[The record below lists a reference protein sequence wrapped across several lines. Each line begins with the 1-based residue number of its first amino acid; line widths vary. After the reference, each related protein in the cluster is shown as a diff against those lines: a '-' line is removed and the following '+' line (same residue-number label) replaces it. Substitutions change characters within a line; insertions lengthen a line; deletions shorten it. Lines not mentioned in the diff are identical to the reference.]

1 MKQIRISILALFA
14 VLCQV
19 LFAAGG
25 VNLTPVPKSMTIGEG
40 ELALSQSFTI
50 LVDGPDSIAA
60 EAERFA
66 EHMGE
71 VAGMAVEVVAK
82 AVTSLI
88 TVTHK
93 TGAEALAP
101 EGYTL
106 KVTSTGVTIGATTAT
121 GCYYAFQTLKKLLPP
136 HVMAGVPDAKVASY
150 ALPVVDIADEP
161 RFAYRGFMLDVSRH
175 FFELDELKRMIDVMA
190 YYKMNRFHWHLTDD
204 QGWRIEIKK
213 YPKLTSVG
221 SVRSDSYMCDFT
233 YGGYYTKET
242 YGPYFYTQDEAREL
256 VAYARERHIEI
267 VPEVE
272 FPGHACAAVAAYP
285 EFSCWPNGSHSVQV
299 NGGIFSDVLNVA
311 NPGAVRFAKD
321 VLDEIVDIFPYEQI
335 HIGGDEC
342 PTSAWSGNA
351 ECLALMQEKG
361 FSHIRELQSHFVRQL
376 SDHLTSKE
384 GDEHRT
390 VIMWNESLSAAGT
403 NVEMIEGTGGM
414 MMCWEP
420 NNTYPTA
427 LKAAQMGMKSI
438 ITPQIPYY
446 INRKHCNDP
455 GEPQVA
461 GHGGDNLQ
469 AVYNHLPIPNDV
481 PAELHPYYHGI
492 QGTFWTEHVGDDMLL
507 EYLAL
512 PRLIAIAESAWSP
525 QAKKNFDDF
534 CRRVA
539 ADTVLLNYNKYTY
552 ARYYLEP
559 EADENAMVLPTLST
573 EASKAWYRI
582 VTANTGDANRAG
594 KCIELVRAGSPII
607 GTGNAQVNRLWSA
620 AVAEEGSDAYD
631 YQLWALMEDPN
642 EPGSYAL
649 VNKAHPNGSVKPTPT
664 ASNNT
669 ARWDYDT
676 QNRHY
681 GFILGDKVYGQN
693 GDYYQY
699 SIRSKQSAS
708 GMYMNIA
715 AGGQQYSINLW
726 NNPSDGNS
734 GIWIFKPI
742 ATAEEPVEVEY
753 PAAGT
758 CVQIVNMVDRFAS
771 WTLVDEGTSH
781 LMARRADYAADVW
794 EIASSEITA
803 AGQQLTLRNVATGR
817 YMQGN
822 GHPLALGDTP
832 TTYTNTFNEA
842 EGDFTLSVGTSALFP
857 MPERATSMPH
867 TVNVGGIRPQGTAWK
882 FIPSYLITYRCYDED
897 GALIGTYYQAA
908 EAGTEY
914 ALAAPEIPHYAMVGY
929 KGEVAD
935 IEAVNAHAT
944 IDVTYRRESYAITL
958 RLEEQSG
965 ALIDIIEYSVPVGE
979 SFAVKAPEIPYF
991 TYLGDKSADSAFM
1004 PTQDMT
1010 LTLTYSTDAYLG
1022 FKAVGD
1028 ICTTPKAGNTY
1039 LIYNAKNETSRSGF
1053 LSAAGVG
1060 NNITTTNGLQQG
1072 NMTYVWQLQASGNGY
1087 KVANGLEGYIP
1098 VVNRGG
1104 KVAAGETGDVFTFT
1118 LNADGTSF
1126 SVKGTN
1132 DLYWNGNADNTFTGW
1147 TDGHPF
1153 LLYNYTVEPYYC
1165 LTITCVDESGAVLHT
1180 TERYLKAGDSYVL
1193 IEPVIKGHTLKTI
1206 DGDIDALSAINRH
1219 LTLRLVYAEGD
1230 DTGIQPQQTSSTQDV
1245 IYRINGMPVDVPAK
1259 GEMYISNGKVRIF

>member
-1 MKQIRISILALFA
+1 MKKIKFFLFALFT
-14 VLCQV
+14 VLCQS
-19 LFAAGG
+19 LLAANSI
-25 VNLTPVPKSMTIGEG
+25 NLTPVPKSMTIGEG
-40 ELALSQSFTI
+40 ELVLPHNFTI
-50 LVDGPDSIAA
+50 FVDAPDSIAA
-60 EAERFA
+60 EAEHFA
-66 EHMGE
+66 EHMNE
-71 VAGMAVEVVAK
+71 VAGMSVDVVAK
-82 AVTSLI
+82 GATPLI
-88 TVTHK
+88 TVIHK
-93 TGAEALAP
+93 TGADALAP

-106 KVTSTGVTIGATTAT
+106 EITSTGVTIGATTAT
-121 GCYYAFQTLKKLLPP
+121 GCYYAFQTIKKLLPP
-136 HVMAGVPDAKVASY
+136 HVMAGVPDAKVTSY

-175 FFELDELKRMIDVMA
+175 FFEMDELKRMIDVMA

-221 SVRSDSYMCDFT
+221 SVRNDSYMCDFK

-285 EFSCWPNGSHSVQV
+285 EFSCWPNGSHNVKV

-311 NPGAVRFAKD
+311 NPGAIRFAKD
-321 VLDEIVDIFPYEQI
+321 VLDEIVEIFPYEQI

-351 ECLALMQEKG
+351 ECQALMQEMG

-384 GDEHRT
+384 GNERRT

-420 NNTYPTA
+420 GNTYPTA
-427 LKAAQMGMKSI
+427 LKAAKMGMKSI
-438 ITPQIPYY
+438 ITPQVPYY

-455 GEPQVA
+455 GEPKVA

-469 AVYNHLPIPNDV
+469 VVYNHLPIPNDV
-481 PAELHPYYHGI
+481 PEELHPYYHGI

-525 QAKKNFDDF
+525 QSKKNFDDF

-552 ARYYLEP
+552 ARYYIEDLGGD
-559 EADENAMVLPTLST
+559 DEAMVLPTLST
-573 EASKAWYRI
+573 DDSKVWHHI
-582 VTANTGDANRAG
+582 ITANTGDNNRKG
-594 KCIELVRAGSPII
+594 KCIELLREGSPII
-607 GTGNAQVNRLWSA
+607 GTGNAQANRLWSA
-620 AVAEEGSDAYD
+620 VVAEEGSAAYA
-631 YQLWALMEDPN
+631 YQLWALMENPN

-649 VNKAHPNGSVKPTPT
+649 VNKAYPDGSVKPTPT

-676 QNRHY
+676 ENRHY
-681 GFILGDKVYGQN
+681 GFILGDKVYGKN

-708 GMYMNIA
+708 GMYMNMA
-715 AGGQQYSINLW
+715 AGGQQYAINLW
-726 NNPSDGNS
+726 NDPSDGNS
-734 GIWIFKPI
+734 GIWIFKPT
-742 ATAEEPVEVEY
+742 ATAEEPVEVDY
-753 PAAGT
+753 PAVGT
-758 CVQIVNMVDRFAS
+758 CVQIVNTVDRFAS
-771 WTLVDEGTSH
+771 WTLTDEGTAH

-803 AGQQLTLRNVATGR
+803 TGQQLTLRNVATGR
-817 YMQGN
+817 YIQGN
-822 GHPLALGDTP
+822 GHPLTLGDAP
-832 TTYTNTFNEA
+832 TTYTNTYNPA
-842 EGDFTLSVGTSALFP
+842 EDDFTLSVGGSALFP

-882 FIPSYLITYRCYDED
+882 FVPSFLITYRCFDED
-897 GALIGTYYQAA
+897 GVLIGTYYQAA
-908 EAGTEY
+908 EAGVEY
-914 ALAAPEIPHYAMVGY
+914 ALAAPEIPHYDMVNY
-929 KGEVAD
+929 KDEAAD

-944 IDVTYRRESYAITL
+944 IDVTYRRNSYAITL

-965 ALIDIIEYSVPVGE
+965 ALIDVVEYAVPVGE
-979 SFAVKAPEIPYF
+979 EFVVDHIEIPYF
-991 TYLGDKSADSAFM
+991 TFVGGNQEGYEPTADA
-1004 PTQDMT
+1004 TY
-1010 LTLTYSTDAYLG
+1010 TLTYSTDAYLG
-1022 FKAVGD
+1022 FKAIGD

-1053 LSAAGVG
+1053 LGVG
-1060 NNITTTNGLQQG
+1060 GIGENITTTNGLQQG
-1072 NMTYVWQLQASGNGY
+1072 NMTYVWQLQAAGNGY

-1098 VVNRGG
+1098 AINKGG
-1104 KVAAGETGDVFTFT
+1104 KVAAAETGDVFTFT
-1118 LNADGTSF
+1118 LNADATSF

-1153 LLYNYTVEPYYC
+1153 ILYNYFVEPYFC
-1165 LTITCVDESGAVLHT
+1165 VTVECVDEQGSVLQR
-1180 TERYLKAGDSYVL
+1180 TESYHAAGESYVL
-1193 IEPVIKGHTLKTI
+1193 VEPTIKGYTFSAI
-1206 DGDIDALSAINRH
+1206 ESDVDALTAIDRHIH
-1219 LTLRLVYAEGD
+1219 LTLRYTTIDTAIEHLTTCPNDAVYRLNGTKAHA
-1230 DTGIQPQQTSSTQDV
+1230 TSQGEIV
-1245 IYRINGMPVDVPAK
+1245 IVGNK
-1259 GEMYISNGKVRIF
+1259 KQLQK

>member
-1 MKQIRISILALFA
+1 MKKIKFFLFALFT
-14 VLCQV
+14 VLCQS
-19 LFAAGG
+19 LLAANSI
-25 VNLTPVPKSMTIGEG
+25 NLTPVPKSMTIGEG
-40 ELALSQSFTI
+40 ELVLPHNFTI
-50 LVDGPDSIAA
+50 FVDAPDSIAA
-60 EAERFA
+60 EAEHFA
-66 EHMGE
+66 EHMNE
-71 VAGMAVEVVAK
+71 VAGMSVDVVAK
-82 AVTSLI
+82 GATPLI
-88 TVTHK
+88 TVIHK
-93 TGAEALAP
+93 TGADALAP

-106 KVTSTGVTIGATTAT
+106 EITSTGVTIGATTAT
-121 GCYYAFQTLKKLLPP
+121 GCYYAFQTIKKLLPP
-136 HVMAGVPDAKVASY
+136 HVMAGVPDAKVTSY

-175 FFELDELKRMIDVMA
+175 FFEMDELKRMIDVMA

-221 SVRSDSYMCDFT
+221 SVRNDSYMCDFK

-285 EFSCWPNGSHSVQV
+285 EFSCWPNGSHNVKV

-311 NPGAVRFAKD
+311 NPGAIRFAKD

-351 ECLALMQEKG
+351 ECQALMQEMG

-384 GDEHRT
+384 GNERRT

-420 NNTYPTA
+420 GNTYPTA
-427 LKAAQMGMKSI
+427 LKAAKMGMKSI
-438 ITPQIPYY
+438 ITPQVPYY

-455 GEPQVA
+455 GEPKVA

-469 AVYNHLPIPNDV
+469 VVYNHLPIPNDV
-481 PAELHPYYHGI
+481 PEELHPYYHGI

-525 QAKKNFDDF
+525 QSKKNFDDF

-552 ARYYLEP
+552 ARYYIEDLGGD
-559 EADENAMVLPTLST
+559 DEAMVLPTLST
-573 EASKAWYRI
+573 DDSKVWHHI
-582 VTANTGDANRAG
+582 ITANTGDNNRKG
-594 KCIELVRAGSPII
+594 KCIELLREGSPII
-607 GTGNAQVNRLWSA
+607 GTGNAQANRLWSA
-620 AVAEEGSDAYD
+620 VVAEEGSAAYD
-631 YQLWALMEDPN
+631 YQLWALMENPN

-649 VNKAHPNGSVKPTPT
+649 VNKAYPDGSVKPTPT
-664 ASNNT
+664 AANNT

-676 QNRHY
+676 ENRHY
-681 GFILGDKVYGQN
+681 GFILGDKVYGKN

-708 GMYMNIA
+708 GMYMNMA
-715 AGGQQYSINLW
+715 AGGQQYAINLW
-726 NNPSDGNS
+726 NDPSDGNS
-734 GIWIFKPI
+734 GIWIFKPT
-742 ATAEEPVEVEY
+742 ATAEEPVEVDY
-753 PAAGT
+753 PAVGT
-758 CVQIVNMVDRFAS
+758 CVQIVNTVDRFAS
-771 WTLVDEGTSH
+771 WTLTDEGTAH

-794 EIASSEITA
+794 KIASAEITA
-803 AGQQLTLRNVATGR
+803 PGQQLTLRTVATGR
-817 YMQGN
+817 YIQGN
-822 GHPLALGDTP
+822 GHPLTLGDAP
-832 TTYTNTFNEA
+832 TTYTNTYNPA
-842 EGDFTLSVGTSALFP
+842 EDDFTLSAGGSALFP

-882 FIPSYLITYRCYDED
+882 FVPSFLITYRCFDED
-897 GALIGTYYQAA
+897 GVLIGTYYQAA
-908 EAGTEY
+908 EAGVEY
-914 ALAAPEIPHYAMVGY
+914 ALAAPEIPHYDMVNY
-929 KGEVAD
+929 KDEAAD

-944 IDVTYRRESYAITL
+944 IDVTYRRNSYAITL

-965 ALIDIIEYSVPVGE
+965 ALIDVVEYAVPVGE
-979 SFAVKAPEIPYF
+979 EFVVAPIEIPYF
-991 TYLGDKSADSAFM
+991 TFVGGNQEGYEPTADA
-1004 PTQDMT
+1004 TY
-1010 LTLTYSTDAYLG
+1010 TLTYSTDAYLG

-1053 LSAAGVG
+1053 LGVG
-1060 NNITTTNGLQQG
+1060 GIGENITTTNGLQQG
-1072 NMTYVWQLQASGNGY
+1072 NMTYVWQLQAAGNGY

-1098 VVNRGG
+1098 AINKGG
-1104 KVAAGETGDVFTFT
+1104 KVAAAETGDVFTFT
-1118 LNADGTSF
+1118 LNADATSF

-1132 DLYWNGNADNTFTGW
+1132 GLYWNGNADNTFTGW

-1153 LLYNYTVEPYYC
+1153 ILYNYFVEPYFC
-1165 LTITCVDESGAVLHT
+1165 VTVECVDEQGAVLQR
-1180 TERYLKAGDSYVL
+1180 TESYHAAGESYVL
-1193 IEPVIKGHTLKTI
+1193 VEPTIKGYTFSAI
-1206 DGDIDALSAINRH
+1206 ESDVDALTAIDRHIH
-1219 LTLRLVYAEGD
+1219 LTLRYTTIDTAIEHLTTCPNDAVYRLNGTKAHA
-1230 DTGIQPQQTSSTQDV
+1230 TSQGEIV
-1245 IYRINGMPVDVPAK
+1245 IVGNK
-1259 GEMYISNGKVRIF
+1259 KQLQK